1 MSAEQ
6 STVTIA
12 RVNWPKVL
20 RLHLL
25 PPAILMLGWAT
36 FSDLSLA
43 EVFSWEN
50 IATTSRWRPIPY
62 MALPMVVLFTVFFF
76 VLPLLHWARRGK
88 LIWIR
93 GSRLHAIYFQSFP
106 VAEIEPQTIRSHSDH
121 MGSGLAFYL
130 RSGGEKSINLNFSDV
145 DGAEVAR
152 RLTDAVLN
160 SRSHAG

>member
-50 IATTSRWRPIPY
+50 MATTSRWRPIPY
-62 MALPMVVLFTVFFF
+62 IALPMLALFTVFF
-76 VLPLLHWARRGK
+76 LTPLLLHWARRGK
-88 LIWIR
+88 LI
-93 GSRLHAIYFQSFP
+93 
-106 VAEIEPQTIRSHSDH
+106 
-121 MGSGLAFYL
+121 
-130 RSGGEKSINLNFSDV
+130 
-145 DGAEVAR
+145 
-152 RLTDAVLN
+152 
-160 SRSHAG
+160 